1 MTAVRWQRCSCSICQ
16 GLRYAQHTNL
26 VAGVAF
32 CDCRRV
38 PLLFGH
44 FGLGGGKG
52 QVGQRPFKTTNSYE
66 RLCNSH
72 ASAEVRR
79 FFRSSAVGGHELG
92 ARAMLDCRAR
102 TRPVLQ
108 HPPGVRIAAR
118 RRRDAVRRGDNPQL
132 ELVDVRAPRPAEA
145 GAHPRRR
152 PARLGGLLTRAS
164 DQQQHACAGDA

>member
-1 MTAVRWQRCSCSICQ
+1 MTALRWLRCGCSICQ
-16 GLRYAQHTNL
+16 AHRYAQHPNL

-32 CDCRRV
+32 CHCRRV
-38 PLLFGH
+38 PVLFGR
-44 FGLGGGKG
+44 FGLVVGKG
-52 QVGQRPFKTTNSYE
+52 QVGQRPFKTANSYE
-66 RLCNSH
+66 RLRYSH

-79 FFRSSAVGGHELG
+79 FFRSSVVSGHELG
-92 ARAMLDCRAR
+92 ARAMLDCLAR

-108 HPPGVRIAAR
+108 HPPGVRVAAR
-118 RRRDAVRRGDNPQL
+118 RRRDAVRRGDNPPL